1 MVQIMYTLFKY
12 VTFMYFK
19 VIKAAEE
26 NITLVQ
32 NETAYYRE
40 CLNTSST
47 HLKCSCLSANS
58 TNTAIHMAQ
67 QVHIATQDKLGK
79 EEAFKSHSILY

>member
-1 MVQIMYTLFKY
+1 MVQIMYTLLKH
-12 VTFMYFK
+12 VTFMHFK
-19 VIKAAEE
+19 VIKTAEE

-47 HLKCSCLSANS
+47 NLK
-58 TNTAIHMAQ
+58 
-67 QVHIATQDKLGK
+67 
-79 EEAFKSHSILY
+79 